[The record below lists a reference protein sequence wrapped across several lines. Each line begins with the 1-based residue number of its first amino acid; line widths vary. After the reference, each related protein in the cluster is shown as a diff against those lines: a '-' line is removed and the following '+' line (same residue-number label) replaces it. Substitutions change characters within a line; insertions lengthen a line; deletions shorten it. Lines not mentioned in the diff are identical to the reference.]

1 MRMMRRSWRTL
12 LTTTSDQTPEDAIVE
27 AKRQRIERLLQA
39 TAHEYDLR
47 FEFGDWDVL
56 GDGQL
61 VLHMSPEAVRSA
73 EVPYLKGQAFH
84 LLGHYLSGDAEW
96 VERARAAEA
105 QGQPHFTRLWHALED
120 ARIENQ
126 LIQRWPGM
134 AKNLDAKLPPR
145 LGGALVK
152 MASRTRQIELGLY
165 LEGRGLHGAQYGERV
180 AELLAHVSSVIQ
192 QGANGPTPKASFEAS
207 LAIYP
212 VMAPHLRGQMESDP
226 PQRAR
231 ELTPETAGKDQTT
244 DIKYDEGRQ
253 PQIHTDDDLVT
264 VGALGE
270 RRPFPDWYKPGS
282 APWFEQGFGSKRV
295 HPMAVQTDRETIIVP
310 DYGTAADYFELAK
323 EVQIEAG
330 FLAQRLKQLIREAL
344 YARYGGRYR
353 SGKLDMA
360 RLWKQRTGSF
370 RLFQRRIEQDRRDIA
385 FSLLIDESAS
395 MKAGE
400 KFHMASKT
408 ALMIGGAL
416 GELGVPL
423 EIIGYSTQSYEAQA
437 AMALGLHPPHEYRT
451 MRCSRLQH
459 RIYKRFDESFETI
472 ARRLTQIKPRHNNW
486 DEEHLQFA
494 FRRLQSQRSAR
505 KVMIVISDGQPNG
518 DADHLI
524 ETVRE
529 ISRLGGEIIGV
540 GIGAEFVRNIY
551 PQAIVV
557 SDFQSLAEALVEM
570 IAGVY
575 RAPRALAA

>member
-1 MRMMRRSWRTL
+1 MES
-12 LTTTSDQTPEDAIVE
+12 E
-27 AKRQRIERLLQA
+27 
-39 TAHEYDLR
+39 
-47 FEFGDWDVL
+47 
-56 GDGQL
+56 
-61 VLHMSPEAVRSA
+61 
-73 EVPYLKGQAFH
+73 
-84 LLGHYLSGDAEW
+84 
-96 VERARAAEA
+96 
-105 QGQPHFTRLWHALED
+105 
-120 ARIENQ
+120 
-126 LIQRWPGM
+126 
-134 AKNLDAKLPPR
+134 PPR
-145 LGGALVK
+145 
-152 MASRTRQIELGLY
+152 
-165 LEGRGLHGAQYGERV
+165 
-180 AELLAHVSSVIQ
+180 
-192 QGANGPTPKASFEAS
+192 
-207 LAIYP
+207 
-212 VMAPHLRGQMESDP
+212 
-226 PQRAR
+226 RAR
-231 ELTPETAGKDQTT
+231 ELAPGTSGKDQPT
-244 DIKYDEGRQ
+244 DIKHDEGMQ

-264 VGALGE
+264 VGLLGE

-310 DYGTAADYFELAK
+310 DYGTATDYFELAK

-344 YARYGGRYR
+344 YMRYGGRYR

-370 RLFQRRIEQDRRDIA
+370 RLFQRRIEHDRRDIA

-400 KFHMASKT
+400 KFHMAAKT
-408 ALMIGGAL
+408 AVMIGGAL

-423 EIIGYSTQSYEAQA
+423 EIIGYSTRRYEAQA

-459 RIYKRFDESFETI
+459 RIYKRFDEAFETI
-472 ARRLTQIKPRHNNW
+472 ARRLTQIKARHNNW